1 MGAEGRTLYPHCK
14 QFLHWRKNV
23 KCERPNL
30 AKCLSIYLTVMTRK
44 GTKCLKHSEI
54 DGGII
59 GLEQL

>member
-30 AKCLSIYLTVMTRK
+30 AKRLSIHLAVTFRLSYDKK
-44 GTKCLKHSEI
+44 GHQMSQTF
-54 DGGII
+54 GN
-59 GLEQL
+59 